1 MKDLKIMLII
11 INFIIFYFIILRP
24 YFILKEL
31 TFNKKVLI
39 KEYFN
44 VEKMNKTKEEYLKN
58 LLKNNEVLKIENK
71 RKIKESENK
80 NFQNIYSVFDYL
92 ESLIKENRIKL
103 NLIGREV
110 FENIDDNKV
119 KGSFFIEIEGNEKD
133 IFNFIYELENST
145 KKISFMKSN
154 FIIEDK
160 GDTLELKV
168 NIMYIVNN
176 NIEKF
181 VFEDYINGQFKNKKS
196 RNIWKKR
203 REI

>member
-58 LLKNNEVLKIENK
+58 LLKNNEVLRIENK
-71 RKIKESENK
+71 RKIKESESK
-80 NFQNIYSVFDYL
+80 NFQNIYSVFNYL

-110 FENIDDNKV
+110 FENIDNNKV